1 MDPSEDRHS
10 KALQPLSTSDPDEV
24 ARLEA
29 KNGIRQFDAAINHIE
44 SVLQSERPRAL
55 RPSLI
60 STMNRFALE
69 GITEFAGL
77 YRPAD
82 IEIGGSKHKPP
93 GAHRVS
99 ELVEELCDYVN
110 ESWNRVS
117 PIHLAAYVL
126 WRLNWIHPFVDGN
139 GRTTRIISFIV
150 LCVRVGY
157 RLPGSNTI
165 PDQIARHKKPYYEA
179 LEKADKAFSA
189 TGQVDVSAMEA
200 LVSDLLAKQL
210 ASILKEAG
218 SDVSE
223 PSNTNER

>member
-1 MDPSEDRHS
+1 MESNKDRHS
-10 KALQPLSTSDPDEV
+10 KALQPPSTSDPEEI

-29 KNGIRQFDAAINHIE
+29 KNGIRQFDAAVNHIE
-44 SVLQSERPRAL
+44 SVLQSDRPRVL

-82 IEIGGSKHKPP
+82 IKIEGSTHKPP
-93 GAHRVS
+93 GAHLVS
-99 ELVEELCDYVN
+99 ELVEGLCDYVN
-110 ESWNRVS
+110 ENWNRSS

-150 LCVRVGY
+150 LCIRVGY

-165 PDQIARHKKPYYEA
+165 PDQIARHKKPYYQA
-179 LEKADKAFSA
+179 LERADAVFEKDRRI
-189 TGQVDVSAMEA
+189 DVSVMEA
-200 LVSDLLAKQL
+200 LVSTLLANQL
-210 ASILKEAG
+210 ATILKDAG
-218 SDVSE
+218 SGE
-223 PSNTNER
+223 NRPAITET